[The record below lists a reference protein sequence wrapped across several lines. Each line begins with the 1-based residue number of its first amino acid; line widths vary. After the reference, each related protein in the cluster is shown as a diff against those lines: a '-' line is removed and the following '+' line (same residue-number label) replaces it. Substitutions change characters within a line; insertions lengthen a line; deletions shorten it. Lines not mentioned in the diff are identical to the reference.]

1 MDYRKD
7 CAETDE
13 QREKEN
19 SFYGIGL
26 TSRKNLCIHPE
37 VSSLMSTQCSVRN
50 VGDYLPALSVITF
63 PGSAHTNSLIRS
75 RKRRRVEWSMHDVE
89 TSPTPL
95 CARKVARIQVLSNF
109 VIGTRFV
116 VIAAD
121 QAIANVLVESWE
133 T

>member
-50 VGDYLPALSVITF
+50 VGDCLPALSVMTF
-63 PGSAHTNSLIRS
+63 LG
-75 RKRRRVEWSMHDVE
+75 
-89 TSPTPL
+89 
-95 CARKVARIQVLSNF
+95 
-109 VIGTRFV
+109 
-116 VIAAD
+116 
-121 QAIANVLVESWE
+121 
-133 T
+133 

>member
-1 MDYRKD
+1 
-7 CAETDE
+7 
-13 QREKEN
+13 
-19 SFYGIGL
+19 
-26 TSRKNLCIHPE
+26 
-37 VSSLMSTQCSVRN
+37 
-50 VGDYLPALSVITF
+50 
-63 PGSAHTNSLIRS
+63 
-75 RKRRRVEWSMHDVE
+75 MHDVE

-121 QAIANVLVESWE
+121 QAIVNVLVESWE